1 MQVSDDSA
9 RVGFPPPFIY
19 LGTLLIGLALDRLL
33 PWAIGIDRTAR
44 LAGAV
49 ILVAAGAALLL
60 AASDL
65 FRRRGTEVRPWLPS
79 AVLVDVGPYAITRN
93 PMYLGMALI
102 YLGLA
107 LGLASVGMLI
117 LFLPLVAIIQTQVIA
132 REERYLSAKFGDA
145 YRAYRTRVRRWL

>member
-9 RVGFPPPFIY
+9 KVGFPPPFIY
-19 LGTLLIGLALDRLL
+19 LGMLLLGLALDRLL
-33 PWAIGIDRTAR
+33 PCTIAVERTAR

-49 ILVAAGAALLL
+49 ILIAAGAALLL
-60 AASDL
+60 AASGL

-79 AVLVDVGPYAITRN
+79 AVLVDVGPYAFTRN
-93 PMYLGMALI
+93 PMYLGMALV
-102 YLGLA
+102 YLGIALA
-107 LGLASVGMLI
+107 LASVGMLI

-145 YRAYRTRVRRWL
+145 YRTYRARVRRWI

>member
-9 RVGFPPPFIY
+9 KVGFPPPLIY
-19 LGTLLIGLALDRLL
+19 LGMLLLGLTLDRLL
-33 PWAIGIDRTAR
+33 PWIMAVERTAR

-49 ILVAAGAALLL
+49 ILITTGAALLL

-65 FRRRGTEVRPWLPS
+65 FRRRGTEVRPWLPT
-79 AVLVDVGPYAITRN
+79 AVLVDAGPYAFTRN

-107 LGLASVGMLI
+107 FAFASIGMII
-117 LFLPLVAIIQTQVIA
+117 LFVPLIAIIQSQVIA
-132 REERYLSAKFGDA
+132 REERYLTGRFGEPYSA
-145 YRAYRTRVRRWL
+145 YRARVRRWI